1 MATYLGFST
10 QGSCKPKTTNAIS
23 GSAGGPGGI
32 RQSISSGAKFS
43 LVDAQLV
50 LQDFINALNI
60 RQGTK
65 VGQPGYG
72 SRIWDFVFEFNG
84 AQTQFQLEN
93 EVRRIANADPRIALN
108 QVKAYPF
115 ENGILLEV
123 QLAVLPYN
131 QPIAAKISFN
141 PQVGRARLV

>member
-10 QGSCKPKTTNAIS
+10 QDACKPKTTNAIS

-72 SRIWDFVFEFNG
+72 SKIWDFVFEFNG

-93 EVRRIANADPRIALN
+93 EVRRIANADPRISLN

-115 ENGILLEV
+115 ENGILIEV
-123 QLAVLPYN
+123 QLAVLPFN
-131 QPIAAKISFN
+131 QPVAAKISFN
-141 PQVGRARLV
+141 PQVGRAKLV

>member
-1 MATYLGFST
+1 MATYLGFNT

-115 ENGILLEV
+115 ENGILLEI

>member
-1 MATYLGFST
+1 MATYLGFNT

-43 LVDAQLV
+43 LVDAELV

-115 ENGILLEV
+115 ENGILLEI

-131 QPIAAKISFN
+131 QPVAAKISFN
-141 PQVGRARLV
+141 PQVGRARIV